1 MTGPPVVHAF
11 GDDALGGD
19 DATGL
24 AERLAAG
31 EVSPVEVVE
40 AAICRLERVNPHLN
54 ALAYRD
60 FDGAL
65 ERAKRLRTVRGTFGG
80 VPALAKENI
89 HIKGLPMSMGSAAMP
104 KQLQTRDG
112 TFTRQL
118 LDTGLLLLGTTTM
131 PAFGWTATTER
142 MGDDVTRN
150 PWQTEYS
157 SGGSSGGSA
166 ALVAAGAVPIAH
178 GNDGGGSIRIP
189 ASVCGLVGMKA
200 TRGRLRTD
208 SATEAMPVKV
218 VSEGVLARSV
228 RDIARFFEAAEFT
241 YRNPAL
247 PMIGAVRDAPAR
259 RLRIGVTIDSPQAPV
274 SDAPTRAAVERAA
287 AHLAELGH
295 DVVEH
300 EPRLPGSFRRD
311 FEDYWSLLAFGIVQ
325 GGRRMFGDAFD
336 PEQLD
341 PLTLGLAARAKRRIA
356 KMPLVIARL
365 AATTRAYERS
375 FRDVDVVLSP
385 VLCHT
390 TPHIGH
396 LSADLGFDQ
405 HFERLVAYSGFTPWH
420 NATGAPSISVPAGLS
435 DDGLPIGVMFSA
447 ARGGERGLLEI
458 AYEIEES
465 APFPR
470 IQDLG
475 PPVE

>member
-1 MTGPPVVHAF
+1 MTAPTPVHAF
-11 GDDALGGD
+11 ADDALGED
-19 DATGL
+19 DATAV

-31 EVSPVEVVE
+31 EVSPLEVVE
-40 AAICRLERVNPHLN
+40 ASIARIEAVNPRLN
-54 ALAYRD
+54 AMAYRD
-60 FDGAL
+60 FEAAL
-65 ERAKRLRTVRGTFGG
+65 ARARKLRRPRGPFGG

-89 HIKGLPMSMGSAAMP
+89 HIKGMPMTMGSQAMP
-104 KQLQTRDG
+104 TRLRSRDG
-112 TFTRQL
+112 GFTRQL
-118 LDTGLLLLGTTTM
+118 LDTGLQLLGTTTM

-189 ASVCGLVGMKA
+189 ASVCGLVGLKA
-200 TRGRLRTD
+200 TRGRLRADPTTD
-208 SATEAMPVKV
+208 TMPIKV
-218 VSEGVLARSV
+218 VTDGVLARSV
-228 RDIARFFEAAEFT
+228 RDVARFFEAAELT
-241 YRNPAL
+241 YRNSDLPA
-247 PMIGAVRDAPAR
+247 IGSVKDAPAR
-259 RLRIGVTIDSPQAPV
+259 RLRIGVTLDSPQAPV
-274 SDAPTRAAVERAA
+274 SDAPTRATVQRTAEL
-287 AHLAELGH
+287 LARLGH
-295 DVVEH
+295 DVFEH
-300 EPRLPGSFRRD
+300 ETKVPRSFRRD
-311 FEDYWSLLAFGIVQ
+311 FEDYWSLLAFGMVA
-325 GGRRMFGDAFD
+325 GGRRLFGEEFD
-336 PEQLD
+336 TDRLD
-341 PLTLGLAARAKRRIA
+341 PLTVGLAKRAKRRMA

-365 AATTRAYERS
+365 AATAGAYEKS
-375 FRDVDVVLSP
+375 FKDVDVILTP
-385 VLCHT
+385 VLCHI

-396 LSADLGFDQ
+396 LSADLTFGQ

-420 NATGAPSISVPAGLS
+420 NAAGGPAISVPAGAT
-435 DDGLPIGVMFSA
+435 DKGLPIGVMFSA
-447 ARGGERGLLEI
+447 PRGDERRLLEI